1 MKKISTEELK
11 EKRQQLMDKIN
22 ALECK
27 ILRGSVI
34 ESYKKCGKPGCKC
47 EHGEGHGPKYSMTI
61 NFPKRRPE
69 NDYIRLEQITQVKE
83 YVANY
88 HRIRPTN
95 YTVRRDFRSISVDPG
110 FVGGGQPLCWLGN
123 QE

>member
-1 MKKISTEELK
+1 MKNLSTKELK
-11 EKRQQLMDKIN
+11 EKRQKLIDQID
-22 ALECK
+22 ALEGK

-47 EHGEGHGPKYSMTI
+47 EQGKGHGPKYSMTI

-88 HRIRPTN
+88 HQLKDLIEQICVINRIIIK
-95 YTVRRDFRSISVDPG
+95 RREE
-110 FVGGGQPLCWLGN
+110 L
-123 QE
+123 